1 MTKTIVISSILLLT
15 QAAAAL
21 PIEAFSP
28 DKFQQAVQKKES
40 FVVGIHAPWCGS
52 CRIQKPNLERVV
64 NEEPLEKVRAFMA
77 DFESSAAFRSGLE
90 KPVRSPSTILVYKD
104 TEIKRQLITLRELN
118 GPRTKVGDLEKLL
131 VDLGALKESDVRLK
145 KRSDS
150 MDDDRKDD
158 DLNVEDYDDD
168 WD

>member
-104 TEIKRQLITLRELN
+104 GQEVGRIQGETNKEKIRSQITNLLQ
-118 GPRTKVGDLEKLL
+118 TK
-131 VDLGALKESDVRLK
+131 
-145 KRSDS
+145 
-150 MDDDRKDD
+150 
-158 DLNVEDYDDD
+158 
-168 WD
+168 